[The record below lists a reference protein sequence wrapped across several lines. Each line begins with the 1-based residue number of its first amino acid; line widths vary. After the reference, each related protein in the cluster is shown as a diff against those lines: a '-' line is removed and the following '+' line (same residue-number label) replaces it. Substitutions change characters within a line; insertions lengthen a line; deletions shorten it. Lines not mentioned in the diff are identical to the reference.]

1 MKINKSVE
9 QAVYVIAILAL
20 QEGHTSV
27 KSHIISEILRVSDS
41 YLKKILIKLS
51 RAGLIQSNASK
62 TGGYQ
67 LSRNVE
73 EISLRDIFFALE
85 LHSDVIEFKH
95 LSHAIFDDEEHV
107 REGEDKILNVLNRGL
122 DSFYNELDKFKISEL
137 LHKEAYE
144 KGVIEWEK
152 EIQLKK

>member
-1 MKINKSVE
+1 M
-9 QAVYVIAILAL
+9 
-20 QEGHTSV
+20 
-27 KSHIISEILRVSDS
+27 
-41 YLKKILIKLS
+41 
-51 RAGLIQSNASK
+51 
-62 TGGYQ
+62 
-67 LSRNVE
+67 E

-85 LHSDVIEFKH
+85 LHNDVIEFKH

-122 DSFYNELDKFKISEL
+122 VSFYNELDKFKISEL

-152 EIQLKK
+152 KIQLKK

>member
-9 QAVYVIAILAL
+9 QAIYVIVILAL
-20 QEGHTSV
+20 QEGHASV

-51 RAGLIQSNASK
+51 KAGLIQSNASK

-67 LSRNVE
+67 LSRDVE
-73 EISLRDIFFALE
+73 EISLKDIFFALE
-85 LHSDVIEFKH
+85 LHNDVIEFKH

-107 REGEDKILNVLNRGL
+107 REGEDKIHNVLNRGL
-122 DSFYNELDKFKISEL
+122 VSFYNELDKFNISEL

-152 EIQLKK
+152 KIQLKK